1 MMNSEYFNVE
11 LICTTSPAYKR
22 INRRYQIIS
31 DRVRQYKSVD
41 HYASSYHKAL
51 LKWEF
56 VVQSIFSSISNEN
69 KSIS

>member
-1 MMNSEYFNVE
+1 MMNTEYFNVE
-11 LICTTSPAYKR
+11 LISITSPAYKINNR
-22 INRRYQIIS
+22 IYKRIS
-31 DRVRQYKSVD
+31 DKVRQYKSVD
-41 HYASSYHKAL
+41 HYTASYHKAL